1 MKYRIDPKVWKKII
15 GRSEPTLPRVMFA
28 AALDPLLIHDLDKIP
43 EPRSLIECV
52 RLADMG
58 TRGDLRDYLRGV
70 LSEWVLDQ
78 PDARSAANAIAYW
91 DQRVGVW
98 ISIFAA
104 ELALIMAPQREQRP
118 AIAIQAATD
127 WLYGNTS
134 DEEAASICGR
144 SAQGAI
150 QASYDAL
157 DVPAIASAARAAAC
171 TAYAAMYAANASASQ
186 KDLDMREKVTF
197 ASHVVCAFDNAASS
211 FSTEYEEDADDATV
225 SRYFRDTIADA
236 IMQYPLIGVEN

>member
-15 GRSEPTLPRVMFA
+15 GRNAPTLPRVMFA
-28 AALDPLLIHDLDKIP
+28 AALDPLLIHDLGDIP
-43 EPRSLIECV
+43 EPKSFDECV
-52 RLADMG
+52 ALADMG

-70 LSEWVLDQ
+70 LAEWVLDQ
-78 PDARSAANAIAYW
+78 PDARSTANAIAYW

-98 ISIFAA
+98 ISIFTA

-127 WLYGNTS
+127 WFYGNTS
-134 DEEAASICGR
+134 DEEAASICDR

-150 QASYDAL
+150 QASYDAR
-157 DVPAIASAARAAAC
+157 DVPAIASSARAAAC
-171 TAYAAMYAANASASQ
+171 TAYAAMYAANAAASQ

-197 ASHVVCAFDNAASS
+197 ASHVVCVFDNAASS
-211 FSTEYEEDADDATV
+211 FSTEYEEDADAAVV
-225 SRYFRDTIADA
+225 SRYLRDTIADS
-236 IMQYPLIGVEN
+236 IMEYPLIGVEN